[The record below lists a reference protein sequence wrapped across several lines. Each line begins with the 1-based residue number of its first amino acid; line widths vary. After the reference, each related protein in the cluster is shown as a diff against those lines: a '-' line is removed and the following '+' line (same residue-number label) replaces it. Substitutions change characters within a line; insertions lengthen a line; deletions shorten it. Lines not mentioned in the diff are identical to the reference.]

1 MYNFYTDM
9 ASVASWTIPN
19 PSTVCL
25 WFIPRGYN
33 ASYNYLIGTA
43 DNWCA
48 RYNISTTKIEARFNQ
63 NNSLASTS
71 TLNVGAR
78 AHLVFT
84 IQRSSVG
91 KLYFNG
97 AEEGD
102 NSGSSTPTSPAT
114 LAIGGRGGLSSDYAN
129 GDIEDVRIYNR
140 LLSPAEIKNIYLS
153 GGRDVITSGLIN
165 QWART
170 SLGNGTEISTDSI
183 YDETTSRQHLTK
195 AGAGNIYYRGGFL
208 NPRRRV

>member
-9 ASVASWTIPN
+9 ATVASWTIPD

-43 DNWCA
+43 DNWTA

-63 NNSLASTS
+63 SNTLASTS
-71 TLNVGAR
+71 TLAVGAR

-84 IQRSSVG
+84 IQRSTVG
-91 KLYFNG
+91 RLYFNG
-97 AEEGD
+97 VEEGN
-102 NSGSSTPTSPAT
+102 NSGASTPTSPT
-114 LAIGGRGGLSSDYAN
+114 TIGLGGRYGNTDYAN

-140 LLSPAEIKNIYLS
+140 LLGAAEIKNIYLS
-153 GGRDVITSGLIN
+153 GGRDNIVGGLIN
-165 QWART
+165 RWGKI
-170 SLGNGTEISTDSI
+170 SKGNGTDISTDSI
-183 YDETTSRQHLTK
+183 YDETSSRQHLAK
-195 AGAGNIYYRGGFL
+195 AASGNIYYRGGFL
-208 NPRRRV
+208 NPRRNV